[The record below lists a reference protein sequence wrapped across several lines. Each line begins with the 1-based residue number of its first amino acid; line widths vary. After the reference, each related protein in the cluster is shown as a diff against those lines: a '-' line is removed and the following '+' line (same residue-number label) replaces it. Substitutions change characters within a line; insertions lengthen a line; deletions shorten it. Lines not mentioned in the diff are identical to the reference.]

1 MCMADFLLTSAGIQ
15 PGDLKSSDVR
25 TPGGIKKETLSNPG
39 KSLFNIYLHYQ

>member
-25 TPGGIKKETLSNPG
+25 TPGGIKKRDTFKSG
-39 KSLFNIYLHYQ
+39 KVSL